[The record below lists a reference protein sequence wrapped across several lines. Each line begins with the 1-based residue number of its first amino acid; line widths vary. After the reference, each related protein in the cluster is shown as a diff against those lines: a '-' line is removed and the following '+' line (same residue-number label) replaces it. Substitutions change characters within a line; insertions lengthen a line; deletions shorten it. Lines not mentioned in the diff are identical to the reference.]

1 MRNFRIPNR
10 SQMLLFANV
19 DLRSVAPIGSA
30 VYVIDKLVDELD
42 TSEIEREYDL
52 ESEKGNEPFHPKT
65 LIKVALYAIHN
76 LRFSLRKMEYDTAF
90 HLGYRWLTGDKGID
104 HSTMGKFLVKYKER
118 IIELFTQVVEI
129 GVEKELV
136 DFEVVAADTVKV
148 RANASYKQ
156 FRTREGIRKERE
168 KIKLKITELLEK
180 VGNENEAEIDVLKKR
195 EERLQEALDVLQER
209 IKNKSEGEGP
219 KGKEKVEKKEKINI
233 TDFECLPVEQ
243 ANGEKNPGYCVTTAT
258 DTKHDFIT
266 FFELN
271 ENNDAQVLPE
281 VLEGSEENTGR
292 AHETAV
298 ADAGFGSIDNLE
310 KLEEKGQK
318 AIIPDR
324 RCEVEERKCI
334 AKGEYD
340 RSKFIYNERRDEYQC
355 PFGKKLSN
363 TGSFQAK
370 GRTYNRYANPGA
382 CKQCGR
388 REACT
393 KGKYRIISRDR
404 NEAIKER
411 MRKELRKKSNR
422 KIYAKRAHSAESPFG
437 HIKHNL
443 KYRIFMRRGRDKI
456 KMECSLLFML
466 HNILKIGHLV
476 YAE

>member
-1 MRNFRIPNR
+1 
-10 SQMLLFANV
+10 MLLFANV
-19 DLRSVAPIGSA
+19 DLNSMAPPGSA
-30 VYVIDKLVDELD
+30 VYVIDRLVDELD
-42 TSEIEREYDL
+42 TRNMEREYDL

-118 IIELFTQVVEI
+118 IIELFTQVVQI

-156 FRTREGIRKERE
+156 FRTKEGIAKERE

-180 VGNENEAEIDVLKKR
+180 VGNENEAEIEVLKKR
-195 EERLQEALDVLQER
+195 EGRLEEALGVLQER
-209 IKNKSEGEGP
+209 IKNKSEGL
-219 KGKEKVEKKEKINI
+219 KGKEKAEKKEKINI
-233 TDFECLPVEQ
+233 TDFDCLPVEQ

-266 FFELN
+266 FFDLN
-271 ENNDAQVLPE
+271 ENNDAGVLPE
-281 VLEGSEENTGR
+281 VLKGSEENTGR
-292 AHETAV
+292 AHATVV

-318 AIIPDR
+318 ALIPDR
-324 RCEVEERKCI
+324 RCEVEDRDCT

-340 RSKFIYNERRDEYQC
+340 RSKFIYNERRDEYRC
-355 PFGKKLSN
+355 PLGKKLCN

-388 REACT
+388 RECT
-393 KGKYRIISRDR
+393 KGKYRIISRDS

-411 MRKELRKKSNR
+411 MRKELGKKSNR
-422 KIYAKRAHSAESPFG
+422 NIYAKRSHSAESPFG

-443 KYRIFMRRGRDKI
+443 KYRIFMRRGSDKI
-456 KMECSLLFML
+456 KMECSFLFML
-466 HNILKIGHLV
+466 HNILKIGRLV
-476 YAE
+476 YA